1 MKYLVTGGCGFI
13 GSNLVDKLIDQGH
26 DVNVIDNLSSDAH
39 EEFYFNEH
47 ASYNHYNVTDYTMTR
62 KMYQNVDTVF
72 HIAAEARIQNCIED
86 PLRAFESNIMGLST
100 VLELAK
106 KERVRQVIFSSTSAI
121 YGLKNEAP
129 MHESMAPD
137 CLNPYSLS
145 KLQGEEICRMY
156 SKLYGLKT
164 FCFRYFN
171 VFGNRQP
178 IKGQYAPVIGIF
190 MRQKQNGQALTI
202 VGDGEQRR
210 DFVNVSDVV
219 DANILIANSDIEK
232 TGQVANVGTG
242 INYSVNEIAQMIS
255 GKTKYLDP
263 RIGEA
268 RVTLADATYLR
279 SLGWS
284 PKIDVKTWIMQELI
298 KRNLVNI

>member
-1 MKYLVTGGCGFI
+1 VVL
-13 GSNLVDKLIDQGH
+13 SE
-26 DVNVIDNLSSDAH
+26 VNVIDNLSSDAH
-39 EEFYFNEH
+39 EEFYFNEK
-47 ASYNHYNVTDYTMTR
+47 ASYNHFNATDYTMTR
-62 KMYQNVDTVF
+62 KMYQNVDTIF

-100 VLELAK
+100 VLELAR
-106 KERVRQVIFSSTSAI
+106 KERVKQVIFSSTSSI
-121 YGLKNEAP
+121 YGLKNKAP
-129 MHESMAPD
+129 MHESMESD
-137 CLNPYSLS
+137 CLNAYSLS
-145 KLQGEEICRMY
+145 KLHGEDICRMY
-156 SKLYGLKT
+156 SKLYGVNT

-171 VFGNRQP
+171 VYGNRQP
-178 IKGQYAPVIGIF
+178 IKGQYSPVIGVF
-190 MRQKQNGQALTI
+190 MRQKQNGQELTI

-232 TGQVANVGTG
+232 NGQVANVGTG
-242 INYSVNEIAQMIS
+242 INYSVNEIAQMIG

-284 PKIDVKTWIMQELI
+284 PKIDVKDWIIQESI
-298 KRNLVNI
+298 RRNLVNI